1 VTLPEINA
9 LPRDAFVER
18 LGFLFEGSPWVAE
31 RLWTERPFS
40 NVETLHARMVDEVQR
55 ATREEQLA
63 LLRAHPDLGARAPM
77 SDASAGEQAGAGL
90 GRMPPGEQDLLQQLN
105 TVYREKFGFP
115 FLYAVRGS
123 TRHAI
128 LEALT
133 QRLDR
138 TPEDEFP
145 EALRQVYRIAWFRL
159 EGLALQED

>member
-1 VTLPEINA
+1 
-9 LPRDAFVER
+9 
-18 LGFLFEGSPWVAE
+18 
-31 RLWTERPFS
+31 
-40 NVETLHARMVDEVQR
+40 
-55 ATREEQLA
+55 
-63 LLRAHPDLGARAPM
+63 
-77 SDASAGEQAGAGL
+77 
-90 GRMPPGEQDLLQQLN
+90 MPPGEQDLLQQLN